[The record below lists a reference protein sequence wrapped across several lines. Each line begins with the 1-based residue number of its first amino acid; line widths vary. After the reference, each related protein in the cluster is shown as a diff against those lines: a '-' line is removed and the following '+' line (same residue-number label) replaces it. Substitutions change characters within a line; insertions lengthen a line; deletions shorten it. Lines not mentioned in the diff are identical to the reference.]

1 MKILVLTPS
10 PPNEYNRIRLLNN
23 LKAMSRFAQV
33 TLVSLVT
40 NSYEAGDLKKNSDL
54 CERVIGVNAQKAWS
68 YFSCLLALLKNKS
81 LRSAYCDFPE
91 FHRLMDQLSKE
102 DFDLI
107 YIKRLRMVQ
116 YAYHFNSSKVIVDTT
131 DSMGLYYDRLCKLK
145 LSYLQSI
152 VSKYEKSRLS
162 KYESHVARSY
172 RLIVCSSINSAY
184 IERAAGLPLGTV
196 KVLPNV
202 VDLEKFQYRSTL
214 ESSEQLKIGFLG
226 VFSAATNED
235 AAWWLAT
242 DIYPRLQKEF
252 FSVECEIIGL
262 FPSKRLLKLKSPGL
276 KVMGHVSDV
285 SPIIHR
291 WHAFVCPLRSGAGV
305 KNKILQCL
313 ALGVPVIAT
322 PLSIEGLV
330 DIQVGK
336 HLLLANNV
344 QEFVQQLLSL
354 KAEPQLA
361 LNFSQYGRQY
371 VENYYSLDSLEES
384 MKELF
389 KDFMQT

>member
-23 LKAMSRFAQV
+23 LKVMSRFAQI

-40 NSYEAGDLKKNSDL
+40 NPYEADDLKKNSNL
-54 CERVIGVNAQKAWS
+54 CERVIGVNAPKAWS

-91 FHRLMDQLSKE
+91 FHRLMDQLSKK

-116 YAYHFNSSKVIVDTT
+116 YAYHFDASKVIVDAT
-131 DSMGLYYDRLCKLK
+131 DSMGLYYDRLCKLR
-145 LSYLQSI
+145 LSYLQFI
-152 VSKYEKSRLS
+152 ISKYEKSRLR
-162 KYESHVARSY
+162 KYESHVARLY
-172 RLIVCSSINSAY
+172 RLIVCSSVDSAY

-196 KVLPNV
+196 KMLPNV

-214 ESSEQLKIGFLG
+214 ESSKQLRIGFLG

-242 DIYPRLQKEF
+242 EIYPNLQTEF
-252 FSVECEIIGL
+252 LSIECEIVGL
-262 FPSKRLLKLKSPGL
+262 FPSKRLLKLKNSGL
-276 KVMGHVSDV
+276 TIMGYVSDV
-285 SPIIHR
+285 SHVMHR
-291 WHAFVCPLRSGAGV
+291 WDAFVCPLRSGAGV
-305 KNKILQCL
+305 KNKILQCF

-330 DIQVGK
+330 DLQVGK

-361 LNFSQYGRQY
+361 LNLSQCGRQY
-371 VENYYSLDSLEES
+371 VENHYSLDSLGKS
-384 MKELF
+384 MKECF
-389 KDFMQT
+389 KNFMQT